1 MAKYNYKAIDSEGNE
16 TSGVLEA
23 ETENDA
29 LSQIGRQGLCVTS
42 IHKTHIGTMLRQ
54 RWTEQKEL
62 RKKYIEQKRT
72 EARRKHPRQRLVV
85 RFKDGKTN
93 YGVCFALNPQDTGF
107 YLDTMTRE
115 GAATGETVQ
124 IRFNQLKAVFQVKS
138 FDGHFDVHQRYPE
151 YHPEGGERICEF
163 EDGEV
168 IRGFTLHPY
177 EPETERFFLIP
188 TDSASNNISI
198 LVERSALVNVYTP
211 EEYEQK
217 RAREIEERRKEAAA
231 ADLTH
236 EESMGDFYF
245 ETRNYPAAL
254 EQYKAATKA
263 QPRSPR
269 LRKKIL
275 ATEYNIA
282 VQFIKRRDYE
292 KALEGM
298 QKILE
303 VDPSN
308 PHARKKVSQLRR
320 IIEKDKSRQPSE

>member
-1 MAKYNYKAIDSEGNE
+1 VAKYNYKAIDGDGNE
-16 TSGVLEA
+16 TSGVIEA

-29 LSQIGRQGLCVTS
+29 LSLIGRQGLYVTS

-54 RWTEQKEL
+54 RWVEQKEL

-85 RFKDGKTN
+85 RFKDGTTN
-93 YGVCFALNPQDTGF
+93 YGVCFALNIQDAGF

-138 FDGHFDVHQRYPE
+138 FDGHFDPQQRYPE
-151 YHPEGGERICEF
+151 YHPEGGEYICEF

-168 IRGFTLHPY
+168 IRGVTLLPY
-177 EPETERFFLIP
+177 EPEAERFYLIP
-188 TDSASNNISI
+188 VDPASNNISI
-198 LVERSALVNVYTP
+198 LVERSALVHVYTP
-211 EEYEQK
+211 ETYEQK
-217 RAREIEERRKEAAA
+217 QARESEERRKEAAVA
-231 ADLTH
+231 GMTH

-254 EQYKAATKA
+254 EQYKAAVKA

-292 KALEGM
+292 TALAGM
-298 QKILE
+298 LKILE
-303 VDPSN
+303 MDPSN

-320 IIEKDKSRQPSE
+320 IIEKDKSRQSSE

>member
-1 MAKYNYKAIDSEGNE
+1 MAKFEYKAIDGQGNE
-16 TSGVLEA
+16 TSGVIEA

-29 LSQIGRQGLCVTS
+29 LNQVGRLGLYVTS
-42 IHKTHIGTMLRQ
+42 IHKAHIGTMLRQ

-62 RKKYIEQKRT
+62 RKKYVEQKRV
-72 EARRKHPRQRLVV
+72 EARKKHPRQRLVV
-85 RFKDGKTN
+85 RYRDGRIA

-115 GAATGETVQ
+115 GAASGDTVQ
-124 IRFNQLKAVFQVKS
+124 VRFNELKAVFQVKS
-138 FDGHFDVHQRYPE
+138 FDGHFDPRQKYPE

-163 EDGEV
+163 QDGEF
-168 IRGFTLHPY
+168 IRGSTLHAYDPD
-177 EPETERFFLIP
+177 EARFFLIP
-188 TDSASNNISI
+188 TDSSSNNISI
-198 LVERSALVNVYTP
+198 LVERAALTNVYTP
-211 EEYEQK
+211 EEYEAK
-217 RAREIEERRKEAAA
+217 RLREIEERSKEEVAG
-231 ADLTH
+231 DMTH

-254 EQYKAATKA
+254 QQYKTATKA
-263 QPRSPR
+263 QPRSSR

-292 KALEGM
+292 KALDGM

-308 PHARKKVSQLRR
+308 PHARKKVAQLRR
-320 IIEKDKSRQPSE
+320 IIEKERHKQPSE